1 MSTDVILRMTG
12 NQKATL
18 YGHLFP
24 HDGREAV
31 ALALCGRRDGA
42 DRHCLSVW
50 KIELIPYDECERR
63 ADSITWPTDR
73 LIALFHEAA
82 RRGMAVVKLHSHPG
96 GYDRFSEFD
105 DASDKAFFDAA
116 VSWTESPLS
125 HASVIALPCGRMFGR
140 FQTPSGQFQ
149 PLELIS
155 VAGDSLEYWFDQPSE
170 FVPEFADRHA
180 QVLGD
185 ATITVMRR
193 LRAVVVGCSGT
204 GSPTVEQ
211 LYRLGIGE
219 LVLVDPDLVGV
230 ENLNRILN
238 SRDADVQQK
247 RPKVRV
253 LEEAIHATGLGTT
266 VVALPKDLTD
276 PAVIR
281 LVATCDVIF
290 GCVDS
295 VFARHVLN
303 KLASTYCIPYFDIGV
318 GLKADGNGGISHVS
332 GAINY
337 LQPDGSSLLSR
348 GAFSLDDVQ
357 ADALRRAN
365 PDEYADRVASGY
377 IAGAD
382 VARPAVITVNMIFSG
397 IGVFEFL
404 NRLHQMRDDPNA
416 GFAMQRISLSHGFS
430 DVSDDGVR
438 CIVVSRYLGQGD
450 LQPLLG
456 MPELS
461 EAPEEKHGVRV

>member
-1 MSTDVILRMTG
+1 MSMDVILRLTG
-12 NQKATL
+12 SQKATL
-18 YGHLFP
+18 YQHLFP
-24 HDGREAV
+24 DDGREAV
-31 ALALCGRRDGA
+31 AIALCGRRDGL
-42 DRHCLSVW
+42 DRHCLSVC
-50 KIELIPYDECERR
+50 KIELIPYGECERT
-63 ADSITWPTDR
+63 ADSVTWPTKR
-73 LIALFHEAA
+73 LVALFQEAA

-105 DASDKAFFDAA
+105 DASDNEFFDAA
-116 VSWTESPLS
+116 FNWTESSLP

-140 FQTPSGQFQ
+140 TQTQSGEFGA
-149 PLELIS
+149 LELIS
-155 VAGDSLEYWFDQPSE
+155 VAGDSVEYWIDQPSD

-185 ATITVMRR
+185 ATVTMMRK
-193 LRAVVVGCSGT
+193 LRAAVVGCSGT

-238 SRDADVQQK
+238 SRDQDVRGR
-247 RPKVRV
+247 RPKVHV
-253 LEEAIHATGLGTT
+253 LEQAIQATGLGTAVT
-266 VVALPKDLTD
+266 ALPQNLCD
-276 PAVIR
+276 PSVIR

-318 GLKADGNGGISHVS
+318 GLQADGNGGISHIS

-357 ADALRRAN
+357 ADALRRGN
-365 PDEYADRVASGY
+365 PDEYADRLASGY
-377 IAGAD
+377 ITGAD

-397 IGVFEFL
+397 LGVFEFL
-404 NRLHQMRDDPNA
+404 NRMHEMRDESN
-416 GFAMQRISLSHGFS
+416 GRFAMQRISLSHNLS
-430 DVSDDGVR
+430 DISEDGGR
-438 CIVVSRYLGQGD
+438 CMVVSRCLGQGD
-450 LQPLLG
+450 LDPLLG
-456 MPELS
+456 MPGLS
-461 EAPEEKHGVRV
+461 EGAEVEHGVCA

>member
-1 MSTDVILRMTG
+1 MSLDVILRMTG
-12 NQKATL
+12 KQKTAL

-24 HDGREAV
+24 DDGREAV
-31 ALALCGRRDGA
+31 AVALCGRRGGL
-42 DRHCLSVW
+42 DRHCLSVC
-50 KIELIPYDECERR
+50 KIELVPYDECERR

-73 LIALFHEAA
+73 LVGLFQEAA

-96 GYDRFSEFD
+96 GFDRFSAFD
-105 DASDKAFFDAA
+105 DASDKDFFDAA
-116 VSWTESPLS
+116 GSWTESPLPC
-125 HASVIALPCGRMFGR
+125 ASVIALPCGRMFGR
-140 FQTPSGQFQ
+140 TQTPSGEFQ

-155 VAGDSLEYWFDQPSE
+155 VAGDGLEYWFDQPSD

-185 ATITVMRR
+185 GTIMVMRR
-193 LRAVVVGCSGT
+193 LRAAVVGCSGT

-219 LVLVDPDLVGV
+219 LVLVDPDLVGI

-238 SRDADVQQK
+238 SRDADVQRK
-247 RPKVRV
+247 CFKVHV
-253 LEEAIHATGLGTT
+253 LEQAIADTGLGTT
-266 VVALPKDLTD
+266 VIPLPLDLTV

-281 LVATCDVIF
+281 QVATCDVIF

-318 GLKADGNGGISHVS
+318 GLKADGKGGISHVS

-365 PDEYADRVASGY
+365 PREYADRVASGY

-397 IGVFEFL
+397 LGVFEFL
-404 NRLHQMRDDPNA
+404 NRLHQMRDEPNA
-416 GFAMQRISLSHGFS
+416 GFAMQRISLSHS
-430 DVSDDGVR
+430 VSDLSGDGAR
-438 CIVVSRYLGQGD
+438 CMVVSRYLGQGD

-461 EAPEEKHGVRV
+461 DAAEVERGLRA

>member
-1 MSTDVILRMTG
+1 MSMDVILRMTG
-12 NQKATL
+12 NQKAAL
-18 YGHLFP
+18 YRHLFP
-24 HDGREAV
+24 DDGREAV
-31 ALALCGRRDGA
+31 AIALCGRRDGP

-50 KIELIPYDECERR
+50 KIELIPYNECNRR

-73 LIALFHEAA
+73 LVAMFQEAA

-105 DASDKAFFDAA
+105 DASDKEFFDAA
-116 VSWTESPLS
+116 GIWTESQQP

-140 FQTPSGQFQ
+140 FQTPSGQFL

-155 VAGDSLEYWFDQPSE
+155 VAGDSIEYWFDQPSE

-219 LVLVDPDLVGV
+219 LVLVDPDVVGV

-238 SRDADVQQK
+238 SRDADALRK

-253 LEEAIHATGLGTT
+253 LEQAIHDTGLGTT
-266 VVALPKDLTD
+266 VIALPQDLSD
-276 PAVIR
+276 PAVIKQ
-281 LVATCDVIF
+281 VATCDVIF

-348 GAFSLDDVQ
+348 HAFSLDDVQ

-365 PDEYADRVASGY
+365 PNEYADRVRSGY

-382 VARPAVITVNMIFSG
+382 VTRPAVITVNMIFSG
-397 IGVFEFL
+397 LGVFEFL
-404 NRLHQMRDDPNA
+404 NRLHEMRDEPNA
-416 GFAMQRISLSHGFS
+416 RFAMQRISLSHNLS
-430 DVSDDGVR
+430 DVSEDGTR
-438 CIVVSRYLGQGD
+438 CMVVSRYLGQGD
-450 LQPLLG
+450 LRPLLG

-461 EAPEEKHGVRV
+461 EGAEAEHGLRV

>member
-1 MSTDVILRMTG
+1 MTMDVIVRMTG
-12 NQKATL
+12 KQKAAL
-18 YGHLFP
+18 YEHLFP
-24 HDGREAV
+24 YDGREAV
-31 ALALCGRRDGA
+31 AVALCGRRGGP

-63 ADSITWPTDR
+63 ADSVTWPTDR
-73 LIALFHEAA
+73 LVALFQEAA
-82 RRGMAVVKLHSHPG
+82 RRGMGVVKLHSHPG
-96 GYDRFSEFD
+96 GYDRFSAFD
-105 DASDKAFFDAA
+105 DASDMDFFDMAA
-116 VSWTESPLS
+116 SWTESRLP

-140 FQTPSGQFQ
+140 TQTPSGQFQ
-149 PLELIS
+149 PLELVS
-155 VAGDSLEYWFDQPSE
+155 VAGDALEYWFDHPSE

-180 QVLGD
+180 QVLGEG
-185 ATITVMRR
+185 TITVMRR
-193 LRAVVVGCSGT
+193 LRAAVVGCSGT

-219 LVLVDPDLVGV
+219 LVLVDPDLVGI

-238 SRDADVQQK
+238 SRDADVLQK
-247 RPKVRV
+247 RFKVSV
-253 LEEAIHATGLGTT
+253 LEQAIADTGLGTT
-266 VVALPKDLTD
+266 VIALPLDLTV

-281 LVATCDVIF
+281 QVATCDVIF

-303 KLASTYCIPYFDIGV
+303 KLASTYGIPYFDIGV
-318 GLKADGNGGISHVS
+318 GIKADGKGGISHIS

-365 PDEYADRVASGY
+365 PREFADRVASGY
-377 IAGAD
+377 IAGAN

-397 IGVFEFL
+397 LAVFEFL

-416 GFAMQRISLSHGFS
+416 GFAMQRISLSHNFS
-430 DVSDDGVR
+430 DVSGDEAR
-438 CIVVSRYLGQGD
+438 CMVVSRYLGQGD

-461 EAPEEKHGVRV
+461 DAAEVEHGLRA

>member
-1 MSTDVILRMTG
+1 MSVDVILRMTG
-12 NQKATL
+12 SQKAAL
-18 YGHLFP
+18 YQHLFP
-24 HDGREAV
+24 DDGREAV
-31 ALALCGRRDGA
+31 ALALCGRRDGP
-42 DRHCLSVW
+42 DRHCLSVC
-50 KIELIPYDECERR
+50 KIELIPYEECDRR
-63 ADSITWPTDR
+63 ADSITWPTGR
-73 LIALFHEAA
+73 LFVLFQEAA

-96 GYDRFSEFD
+96 GYDQFSVFD
-105 DASDKAFFDAA
+105 DASDKEFFEAA
-116 VSWTESPLS
+116 VSWTENPLP

-140 FQTPSGQFQ
+140 CQSPSGQFQ
-149 PLELIS
+149 PLELVSI
-155 VAGDSLEYWFDQPSE
+155 AGDSIEYWFDQPSE

-180 QVLGD
+180 QVLGNT
-185 ATITVMRR
+185 TITIMRR

-211 LYRLGIGE
+211 FYRLGIGE
-219 LVLVDPDLVGV
+219 LVLVDPDHVGI
-230 ENLNRILN
+230 ENLNRIVN
-238 SRDADVQQK
+238 SREADVLRK
-247 RPKVRV
+247 RPKVHV
-253 LEEAIHATGLGTT
+253 LERAIHATGLGTT
-266 VVALPKDLTD
+266 VIALPFDLTD

-281 LVATCDVIF
+281 QVATCDVIF

-397 IGVFEFL
+397 LGVFEFL

-416 GFAMQRISLSHGFS
+416 GFAMQRISLSHSFS
-430 DVSDDGVR
+430 DVYGDGPR
-438 CIVVSRYLGQGD
+438 CMVVSRYLGQGD

-461 EAPEEKHGVRV
+461 EAAEVEHGVRD

>member
-12 NQKATL
+12 NQKAAL
-18 YGHLFP
+18 YRHLFP
-24 HDGREAV
+24 DDGREAV
-31 ALALCGRRDGA
+31 ALALCGRRDGD
-42 DRHCLSVW
+42 DRHCLSVCT
-50 KIELIPYDECERR
+50 IELIPYDECERR
-63 ADSITWPTDR
+63 PDSITWPTDR
-73 LIALFHEAA
+73 LISLFQEAA

-105 DASDKAFFDAA
+105 DASDKDFFDAA
-116 VSWTESPLS
+116 ENWTESTQP

-140 FQTPSGQFQ
+140 TQTKSGCFQ
-149 PLELIS
+149 PLELIA
-155 VAGDSLEYWFDQPSE
+155 VAGDSLEYWFDQPSD

-185 ATITVMRR
+185 ATINVMRR

-219 LVLVDPDLVGV
+219 MVLVDPDVVGV

-238 SRDADVQQK
+238 SREADVQRQ
-247 RPKVRV
+247 RHKVRV
-253 LEEAIHATGLGTT
+253 LEQAIHATGLGT
-266 VVALPKDLTD
+266 VVFALPQDLCD
-276 PAVIR
+276 PEVIKQI
-281 LVATCDVIF
+281 ATCDVIF

-303 KLASTYCIPYFDIGV
+303 KLASTYSIPYFDVGV
-318 GLKADGNGGISHVS
+318 GLKADGKGGISHVS

-348 GAFSLDDVQ
+348 GVFSLDDVQ
-357 ADALRRAN
+357 ADALRRAAPN
-365 PDEYADRVASGY
+365 EYASRVASGY
-377 IAGAD
+377 IAGAY

-397 IGVFEFL
+397 LGVFEFL
-404 NRLHQMRDDPNA
+404 NRLHEMRDESNA
-416 GFAMQRISLSHGFS
+416 RFAMQRISLSHGLS
-430 DVSDDGVR
+430 DVSEDGAR
-438 CIVVSRYLGQGD
+438 CMVASRYLGQGD
-450 LQPLLG
+450 LRPLLG
-456 MPELS
+456 MPALS
-461 EAPEEKHGVRV
+461 EGVEVEHGVRV

>member
-1 MSTDVILRMTG
+1 MILRMTG
-12 NQKATL
+12 KQKAAL

-24 HDGREAV
+24 DDGREAV
-31 ALALCGRRDGA
+31 ALALCGRRGGPDH
-42 DRHCLSVW
+42 HCLSVC
-50 KIELIPYDECERR
+50 KIEPIPYDECVRR
-63 ADSITWPTDR
+63 AESITWPTDR
-73 LIALFHEAA
+73 LVALFQEAD

-96 GYDRFSEFD
+96 GYDRYSAFD
-105 DASDKAFFDAA
+105 DASDKDFFDAA
-116 VSWTESPLS
+116 ASWTESPLP
-125 HASVIALPCGRMFGR
+125 HASVIALPCGRIFGR
-140 FQTPSGQFQ
+140 TQTPSGQFQ

-155 VAGDSLEYWFDQPSE
+155 VAGDGLEYWFDQPSD

-193 LRAVVVGCSGT
+193 LRAAVVGCSGT

-219 LVLVDPDLVGV
+219 LLLVDPDLVGI

-238 SRDADVQQK
+238 SRDADVQSK
-247 RPKVRV
+247 SFIVSL
-253 LEEAIHATGLGTT
+253 LEQAIADTGLGTT
-266 VVALPKDLTD
+266 VIALPFDLTV

-281 LVATCDVIF
+281 QVATCDVRF

-318 GLKADGNGGISHVS
+318 GLKADGHGGISHVS

-357 ADALRRAN
+357 AEALRRAY
-365 PDEYADRVASGY
+365 PREYADRVASGY

-397 IGVFEFL
+397 LGVFEFL
-404 NRLHQMRDDPNA
+404 NRLHQMRDEPNA
-416 GFAMQRISLSHGFS
+416 RFAMQRISLSHNLS
-430 DVSDDGVR
+430 DVSGDGAR
-438 CIVVSRYLGQGD
+438 CMVVSRYLGQGD
-450 LQPLLG
+450 LHPLLG

-461 EAPEEKHGVRV
+461 EPAEVEHGLRA